1 METRLPRHLALPPAA
16 ATRILAWLLVVAAA
30 SPSLAAPSKA
40 FVFGTDWT
48 TGSLSAVDLAP
59 RTSHCDVSSPASDAS
74 LRFFGGRLYV
84 VNRFGGDNVQ
94 VVNPAT
100 YATALQFSVG
110 NGSNPH
116 DIAFASAT
124 KAYVT
129 RYESADLW
137 IVNPQTGAHMGTISL
152 AAFAD
157 ADGNPEMDR
166 LVMVGPLL
174 FVSLERI
181 NRPGGYVPDD
191 TALVA
196 VVDTRADTLVD
207 CDPAL
212 PGRQAIRLQLAN
224 PVTTFQFDRA
234 SSRLLIGCAGI
245 YGVLDGGIEWID
257 PVNLASGGVAI
268 TEAELGGDVGDV
280 VWRDAQKSYAIVA
293 DLAGNTSL
301 VRWRATDGELLGT
314 LWSPGGYSLS
324 DAELNDAGELWVCRN
339 SFSGSALRVY
349 SVANDTQSGA
359 DLHCTLP
366 PTAITFDAA
375 TAQVAGV
382 APGAAVLAFAPPS
395 PNPARGTTR
404 LSVTL
409 AEAGEVRLEVVDAG
423 GRRVRALAAGERAAG
438 VHAFAWDLRD
448 DGGRRVPPGLY
459 LARCA
464 AGGTALVRRVVA
476 IGR

>member
-1 METRLPRHLALPPAA
+1 MPRRLAPAPAA
-16 ATRILAWLLVVAAA
+16 ATHLLALLLAVAAA
-30 SPSLAAPSKA
+30 SPARAAQSKA
-40 FVFGTDWT
+40 FVFGTDYV
-48 TGSLSAVDLAP
+48 TGSLSATDLAP
-59 RTSHCDVSSPASDAS
+59 RTNHCDVSSPASDAS
-74 LRFFGGRLYV
+74 LRFYDGRLYV

-100 YATALQFSVG
+100 YATMLQFSVG

-116 DIAFASAT
+116 DIAFASPT

-129 RYESADLW
+129 RYESSDLW
-137 IVNPQTGAHMGTISL
+137 IVNPQTGAYLGAISL
-152 AAFAD
+152 AAYAD

-166 LVMVGPLL
+166 LMMVGPLL
-174 FVSLERI
+174 FVSIERI
-181 NRPGGYVPDD
+181 DRPGGYLPDD
-191 TALVA
+191 TAFVA

-207 CDPAL
+207 CDPTL

-234 SSRLLIGCAGI
+234 SSRLLVGCAGH
-245 YGVLDGGIEWID
+245 YGALDGGIEWID
-257 PVNLASGGVAI
+257 PVNLESAGVAI

-280 VWRDAQKSYAIVA
+280 IWRDEQKSYAIVA

-301 VRWRATDGELLGT
+301 VRWRAADGQLLGT
-314 LWSPGGYSLS
+314 LWSPGGYSLA
-324 DAELNDAGELWVCRN
+324 DAELNDLGELWVCRN

-349 SVANDTQSGA
+349 ATATDVQSGA
-359 DLHCTLP
+359 ELHCTLP
-366 PTAITFDAA
+366 PTAITFDAP
-375 TAQVAGV
+375 TGQVAGV
-382 APGAAVLAFAPPS
+382 GAGGATLAFAGPA

-404 LSVTL
+404 FSVTL
-409 AEAGEVRLEVVDAG
+409 PEPSELRLEVFDAG
-423 GRRVRALAAGERAAG
+423 GRRVRTLAAGERAAG
-438 VHAFAWDLRD
+438 AHAFAWDLRD

-464 AGGTALVRRVVA
+464 AGGATRVRRVVA

>member
-1 METRLPRHLALPPAA
+1 MNRRLAQPPAA
-16 ATRILAWLLVVAAA
+16 AIHCLALLLAVAAA
-30 SPSLAAPSKA
+30 SPSHAAASKA

-48 TGSLSAVDLAP
+48 TGSLSAVTLPSRAQA
-59 RTSHCDVSSPASDAS
+59 CDVSSPASDAS
-74 LRFFGGRLYV
+74 LRFHGDRLYV

-100 YATALQFSVG
+100 YATTLQFSVG

-129 RYESADLW
+129 RYETADLW
-137 IVNPQTGAHMGTISL
+137 IVNPQTGAHLGAISL

-174 FVSLERI
+174 FVSLQRI
-181 NRPGGYVPDD
+181 DRPGGYLPDD
-191 TALVA
+191 TAYVA

-234 SSRLLIGCAGI
+234 TSRLLIGCAGT
-245 YGVLDGGIEWID
+245 YGVLDGGIEWLD

-268 TEAELGGDVGDV
+268 TEEELGGDIGDV
-280 VWRDAQKSYAIVA
+280 VWMNEQKSYAIVA
-293 DLAGNTSL
+293 DPAANTSL
-301 VRWRATDGELLGT
+301 VRWRASDGTLLGT
-314 LWSPGGYSLS
+314 LWAPGGYSLA

-339 SFSGSALRVY
+339 SFTGSALRVY
-349 SVANDTQSGA
+349 SVATDAPSGA

-366 PTAITFDAA
+366 PTAITFDVAS
-375 TAQVAGV
+375 AQVAGV
-382 APGAAVLAFAPPS
+382 APAAGAPAFAPPA
-395 PNPARGTTR
+395 PNPASGATR
-404 LSVTL
+404 FTVTL
-409 AEAGEVRLEVVDAG
+409 PAAGELRLEVFDAG
-423 GRRVRALAAGERAAG
+423 GRRVRTLAAGPLGAG
-438 VHAFAWDLRD
+438 THAFTWDLHD
-448 DGGRRVPPGLY
+448 DAGRRVPPGLY
-459 LARCA
+459 LARGE
-464 AGGTALVRRVVA
+464 AGGGATSRRVVA
-476 IGR
+476 VGP